1 MCSNK
6 SGFLDI
12 YGATQ
17 DPETKAYMIVMQY
30 ANDGNLFSYLDR
42 NTTKLTWRMKV
53 ECLESIA
60 RNLQNIHVKGLI
72 HCDLHSGSIVL
83 NNEKNS
89 KKYDAHLSNPYI
101 CDLGL
106 SRPVDSS
113 ESNTSTIQGVLPY
126 IAPEVFHTGQFTQ
139 KS

>member
-60 RNLQNIHVKGLI
+60 RNLQNIHDKGLI
-72 HCDLHSGSIVL
+72 HCDLHSGNIVL

-89 KKYDAHLSNPYI
+89 KKYDAH
-101 CDLGL
+101 
-106 SRPVDSS
+106 
-113 ESNTSTIQGVLPY
+113 
-126 IAPEVFHTGQFTQ
+126 
-139 KS
+139 